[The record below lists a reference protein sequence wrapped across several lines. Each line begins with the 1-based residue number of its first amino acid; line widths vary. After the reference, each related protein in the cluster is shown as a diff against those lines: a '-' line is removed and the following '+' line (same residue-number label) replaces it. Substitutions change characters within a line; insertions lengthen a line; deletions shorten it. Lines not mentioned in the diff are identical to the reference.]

1 MCVSYLIGCEM
12 CNLAIFCLL
21 LCKKCY
27 MTKNSKNSWM
37 KCKAESGQFPH
48 VAPLNKTN
56 GTHKKKKSNK
66 KKWLIERKI
75 TLM

>member
-1 MCVSYLIGCEM
+1 
-12 CNLAIFCLL
+12 
-21 LCKKCY
+21 

-56 GTHKKKKSNK
+56 GTHKKKIKQK
-66 KKWLIERKI
+66 KMVNRKKDNSYVRI
-75 TLM
+75 L

>member
-1 MCVSYLIGCEM
+1 
-12 CNLAIFCLL
+12 
-21 LCKKCY
+21 
-27 MTKNSKNSWM
+27 M

-56 GTHKKKKSNK
+56 GTHKKKSNK